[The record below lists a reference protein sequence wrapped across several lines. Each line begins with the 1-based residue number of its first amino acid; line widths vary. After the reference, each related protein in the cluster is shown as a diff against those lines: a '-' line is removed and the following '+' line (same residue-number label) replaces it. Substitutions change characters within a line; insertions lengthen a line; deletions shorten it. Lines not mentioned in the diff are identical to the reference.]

1 MSLLRSQRFLSKE
14 KATTPVLHPGR
25 RPFPSH
31 LPRVE
36 VAIIEPLESVT
47 GLKAIGKE
55 ITEQLEYEP
64 GRLFVNNTY
73 E

>member
-1 MSLLRSQRFLSKE
+1 MFLLRSQRFPYQRKGSYN
-14 KATTPVLHPGR
+14 TCVTSGR

-36 VAIIEPLESVT
+36 VAVEPPESVT

-64 GRLFVNNTY
+64 EDYL
-73 E
+73 